1 MKSIS
6 KHLIYIPIIAFLGFQ
21 YWSKATFLN
30 GTCVSLSG
38 INQQLQ
44 DDVEIIS
51 AAAQNMKSEI
61 DKMTQVNPKRYEK
74 YQSNADGLIWHT
86 KDASKLLTEFKK
98 EFVDY
103 CGGWDTVTH
112 CLKQATKNSKSV
124 DFFTDDR
131 KNQIKNQLST
141 ILNRL
146 YIVDEYD
153 KELVFKHYSVSKI
166 LYNQK
171 YWSDLSSL
179 TPMGALTE
187 LSMLQNLIKCDETVY
202 LNYVLDKVTH
212 IDVRFDDYKVA
223 IAPRKAVLIEGESFE
238 GDIYLTQYARI
249 LPEGSTTSVN
259 GATIPIVDGIAHYKS
274 QPNATGKK
282 ETIATITIKNSATGE
297 VKNYIGGFEY
307 NVLPKCSRDCQQ

>member
-21 YWSKATFLN
+21 YWSN
-30 GTCVSLSG
+30 NSLLERTSASLGG
-38 INQQLQ
+38 INQQFEF
-44 DDVEIIS
+44 DGEIIRS
-51 AAAQNMKSEI
+51 SNEILKAEI

-86 KDASKLLTEFKK
+86 KEASKLLIELKK
-98 EFVDY
+98 QFVDY

-112 CLKQATKNSKSV
+112 CLKQATNSSKSV

-179 TPMGALTE
+179 TPMSALTE

-202 LNYVLDKVTH
+202 LNYVLDKVSH
-212 IDVRFDDYKVA
+212 VDVRFDDYKVA

-238 GDIYLTQYARI
+238 SDIYLTQYART
-249 LPEGSTTSVN
+249 LPEGSTISVN

-274 QPNATGKK
+274 QPNTTGKK

-297 VKNYIGGFEY
+297 AKSYIGGFEY